1 MTDREFDLIEPTS
14 PSDGTAVIVFHG
26 HGSSPAGAQ
35 KSFPLAAL
43 WPEATIV
50 YPQGL
55 NTPSR
60 TDPEGKRTGW
70 QKALG
75 DQNDRDLAFF
85 DQLVEMLRNK
95 GIKRIF
101 VTGHSNGGSFCY
113 LLWALRS
120 HLLSGVA
127 PSGTSGTR
135 LNQHPDRERLPVFH
149 MAGRKDFIVPFPS
162 QEKAIAAIRAFNG
175 CSEDGQEWGEGI
187 TLFAGESPVAF
198 VVSEKG
204 HDVPKASLPQLVR
217 FFRDFGRSPKD
228 LSL

>member
-1 MTDREFDLIEPTS
+1 MTDREFDPIEPTAT
-14 PSDGTAVIVFHG
+14 SDGSAVIVFHG

-75 DQNDRDLAFF
+75 DQGDRDLIFF
-85 DQLVEMLRNK
+85 DELVAMLREK
-95 GIKRIF
+95 GIEKIF
-101 VTGHSNGGSFCY
+101 ATGHSNGGSFCY

-120 HLLSGVA
+120 SVLSGIG

-135 LNQHPDRERLPVFH
+135 LKQHPDREAVPVFH
-149 MAGRKDFIVPFPS
+149 MAGKKDFIVPFPS
-162 QEKAIAAIRAFNG
+162 QEKAIAAVRAFNG
-175 CSEDGQEWGEGI
+175 CDEV
-187 TLFAGESPVAF
+187 GESWAEKQTLYRGENPVVFA
-198 VVSEKG
+198 VSEKG
-204 HDVPKASLPQLVR
+204 HDVPKAYLADMVR

-228 LSL
+228 PGL